1 MHHAILIYGAAA
13 RPALLPKERVC
24 LPRVL
29 PWRPPARRRVPLRR
43 RRCSLLLYYCGCD
56 IMVCLYVALPFPLL
70 FMVPLLARLP
80 SPHRPH
86 SGCDDLHRDTKIK

>member
-1 MHHAILIYGAAA
+1 MHHAILIYGEAAAA

-24 LPRVL
+24 LPYAL
-29 PWRPPARRRVPLRR
+29 APAC